1 MQTLQAFNVTIFG
14 IDLSFDSIAFT
25 LPIGNG
31 WRIYWYGICIA
42 VAFLAAVV
50 YGFVS
55 TKKYNINPD
64 RLSDVVLVT
73 TPLAVLC
80 ARIYYVIFYPGDLEI
95 NSISD
100 FLGFTGS
107 SGVAGIAIYGGVI
120 GAVVVGTLMCKL
132 RKVNILDAL
141 DLSATCFL
149 IGQAIGRWGNFF
161 NQEAYGSPTGSEF
174 WGMTNLEELHGV
186 NVHPCFL
193 YESIWCILGFIL
205 LHILSNHRKFKGQ
218 IALTYGVWYGFGR
231 MIIEGLRTDSLYLGP
246 LRVSQWL
253 SGALVLICG
262 VLLIFFFTRLK
273 NAKEAL
279 TYESMFDDIDAATVK
294 TVSYYEGDESDQEL
308 SDNENTTPENNADET
323 NSETSTSEKTASI
336 DDKKEEI

>member
-1 MQTLQAFNVTIFG
+1 
-14 IDLSFDSIAFT
+14 
-25 LPIGNG
+25 
-31 WRIYWYGICIA
+31 
-42 VAFLAAVV
+42 
-50 YGFVS
+50 
-55 TKKYNINPD
+55 
-64 RLSDVVLVT
+64 
-73 TPLAVLC
+73 
-80 ARIYYVIFYPGDLEI
+80 
-95 NSISD
+95 
-100 FLGFTGS
+100 
-107 SGVAGIAIYGGVI
+107 
-120 GAVVVGTLMCKL
+120 
-132 RKVNILDAL
+132 
-141 DLSATCFL
+141 
-149 IGQAIGRWGNFF
+149 
-161 NQEAYGSPTGSEF
+161 
-174 WGMTNLEELHGV
+174 
-186 NVHPCFL
+186 
-193 YESIWCILGFIL
+193 
-205 LHILSNHRKFKGQ
+205 
-218 IALTYGVWYGFGR
+218 